1 MGQHWRLLQRFD
13 FEWTASRISRH
24 SFGPFRSRRFRR
36 CRSSSGADRSRSLS
50 NCVEAKP
57 RAFDLA
63 FWVRDLAGCA
73 TASACSRRR
82 RIASGRD
89 NRASWR
95 PIQASK
101 AASWAGCNRT
111 RIGSPLYELRRI
123 VARRALHQGGDPGV
137 VPNTRSISCRASCN
151 QEIGSLTPVLLLR
164 IGEGPP
170 RQRPDID
177 RQGAGP
183 AARAGHS
190 GRRSQGVPSCLR
202 PPR

>member
-1 MGQHWRLLQRFD
+1 MRPPTRARHNLLTVALAKTSPPLCLTPIWTLAAVRLLQRFD
-13 FEWTASRISRH
+13 FEWTASRISRN

-36 CRSSSGADRSRSLS
+36 CRSSSGADGSRSLS

-101 AASWAGCNRT
+101 AASWAGCKRT
-111 RIGSPLYELRRI
+111 RIGSPLP
-123 VARRALHQGGDPGV
+123 VAGGPRFLGGV
-137 VPNTRSISCRASCN
+137 S
-151 QEIGSLTPVLLLR
+151 
-164 IGEGPP
+164 
-170 RQRPDID
+170 D
-177 RQGAGP
+177 
-183 AARAGHS
+183 
-190 GRRSQGVPSCLR
+190 
-202 PPR
+202 